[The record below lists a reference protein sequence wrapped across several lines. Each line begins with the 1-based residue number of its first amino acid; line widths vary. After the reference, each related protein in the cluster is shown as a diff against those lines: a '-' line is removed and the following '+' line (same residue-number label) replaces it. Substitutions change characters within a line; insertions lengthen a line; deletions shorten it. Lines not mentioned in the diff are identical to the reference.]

1 MALTGGLIVIF
12 GGWRGAGNRW
22 FDHYREDWAG
32 FGPLCAAA
40 LRNNWR
46 ALAPIVGVTTPKS
59 GALPVCTP
67 RVRAWCADEGFNIA
81 VSAIARHGP
90 PGSLGPVMT
99 DTIKAPHVT
108 IPAAATRVSVSLRG
122 RLGARV
128 MGAGGLA
135 LARVAAQAMQFGLFL
150 YAARVLTTADFG
162 LFSLA
167 FAIIVGLA
175 VLAEA
180 GWREWVIC
188 ATVSR
193 QIDEAGTAALVTG
206 VVIAAC
212 GAGVIALARHLG
224 LALPLLTVAALLL
237 PWAALRPLVCVQ
249 MGLLTRAERLT
260 SMAVVQSLCEAAGFF
275 TGVVLLHR
283 GAGLAALAWAKL
295 ALLVVELG
303 GYTLAVRRLGLA
315 VPNRADLRTMARFS
329 WHILAAR
336 MLIYIQ
342 GNLTTLVI
350 GAAVS
355 PALVG
360 IYRAAMR
367 LGGTAQELIREP
379 ARAVGWSWLRSAI
392 DQAGDPIAIQAGAG
406 LTIRHASGRAN
417 IPPRLQAT
425 AHQFLDIAVT
435 IGAALF
441 LMLALQ
447 SATIVRL
454 LLGPKWS
461 GAAVLV
467 TLLSLGMIARLP
479 QALTEPLFPLM
490 GKARLTRQLA
500 LLTTGTGLACFLC
513 ALPWG
518 ITAVA
523 LADMIAALLMLGP
536 TLFYLVAEGGL
547 SLRLALRPFA
557 LAALSGLGCVALA
570 MVLPVPAATN
580 AFFAIALLVRNLLA
594 LVAGYATLQL
604 VLRQMLPMR
613 SPPIH
618 SFRAITIAR
627 NGPSQGD
634 CQLTQSP
641 PSLRVAVIIAST
653 GRPES
658 VADVIRDLRRQTEPP
673 SRIIIAVTGECD
685 LPPAAA
691 LDGAEVVISPRGLA
705 TQRNAGLNHLAS
717 TGADGSEVVVFFDD
731 DFVPSRRA
739 IAGLGRVFADH
750 PDVVG
755 ATGVVLADGIK
766 SPGIAYSRAEMIVS
780 AHDRKTMRP
789 QAMVTDT
796 PDLYGCNMAYR
807 LSSIVDLRFDERL
820 KLYAWQEDVDFSI
833 RVGSRGRLIKTDAF
847 VGVHL
852 GIKSGRTSGVRLG
865 YSQVQNPIY
874 LWRKGTMPTAK
885 AWRLMARNLATNHA
899 RTLWPEPWVDRIGRV
914 RGNWMGFADVLRGR
928 LTPERIEDI

>member
-1 MALTGGLIVIF
+1 
-12 GGWRGAGNRW
+12 
-22 FDHYREDWAG
+22 
-32 FGPLCAAA
+32 
-40 LRNNWR
+40 
-46 ALAPIVGVTTPKS
+46 
-59 GALPVCTP
+59 
-67 RVRAWCADEGFNIA
+67 
-81 VSAIARHGP
+81 
-90 PGSLGPVMT
+90 
-99 DTIKAPHVT
+99 
-108 IPAAATRVSVSLRG
+108 
-122 RLGARV
+122 

-188 ATVSR
+188 ATVPR

-206 VVIAAC
+206 AAIAAG

-249 MGLLTRAERLT
+249 MGLLTRAQRLT
-260 SMAVVQSLCEAAGFF
+260 SMAVVQSLCEAAGFV

-303 GYTLAVRRLGLA
+303 GYTLGVRRLGLA
-315 VPNRADLRTMARFS
+315 VPTLADLRKMARFS

-336 MLIYIQ
+336 LLAYCQ

-392 DQAGDPIAIQAGAG
+392 DQVGDQVGEHTGNQAGVRAADG
-406 LTIRHASGRAN
+406 KTNRHALARAN
-417 IPPRLQAT
+417 TFARLHAT

-441 LMLALQ
+441 LILALQ

-454 LLGPKWS
+454 LLGAKWS

-479 QALTEPLFPLM
+479 QTLTEPLFPLL

-500 LLTTGTGLACFLC
+500 LLTTGTGLGCFLL
-513 ALPWG
+513 ALPFG
-518 ITAVA
+518 ITTVA
-523 LADMIAALLMLGP
+523 FADMIAALLMLGP
-536 TLFYLVAEGGL
+536 TLFYLVAEAGL

-557 LAALSGLGCVALA
+557 LAVLSGLGCALLA
-570 MVLPVPAATN
+570 MILPVPPAPT
-580 AFFAIALLVRNLLA
+580 AFVAIVLLVRNLLA
-594 LVAGYATLQL
+594 LLAGYAALQL
-604 VLRQMLPMR
+604 VLRQIL
-613 SPPIH
+613 PIH
-618 SFRAITIAR
+618 SPLLHASNAIRIAR
-627 NGPSQGD
+627 NGPSQGA
-634 CQLTQSP
+634 CPMSQSP
-641 PSLRVAVIIAST
+641 PSLRPPSLQVAVIIAST
-653 GRPES
+653 GRPGC
-658 VADVIRDLRRQTEPP
+658 VADVIRDLHRQTQPP
-673 SRIIIAVTGECD
+673 SRIIISVASERD

-691 LDGAEVVISPRGLA
+691 LDGTEVVISSRGAA

-717 TGADGSEVVVFFDD
+717 TGSYGSDVVVFFDD
-731 DFVPSRRA
+731 DFVPSRHA

-766 SPGIAYSRAEMIVS
+766 TPGIPYSCAETIVS
-780 AHDRKTMRP
+780 AHDRKAT
-789 QAMVTDT
+789 QAPATVSDA

-807 LSSIVDLRFDERL
+807 LSAITDLRFDERL
-820 KLYAWQEDVDFSI
+820 KLYAWQEDVDFSM
-833 RVGSRGRLIKTDAF
+833 RVGTRGRLVKTDAF

-852 GIKSGRTSGVRLG
+852 GIKSGRTSGVRFG

-885 AWRLMARNLATNHA
+885 AWRLMARNLVTNHA
-899 RTLWPEPWVDRIGRV
+899 RALWPEPWVDRFGRV